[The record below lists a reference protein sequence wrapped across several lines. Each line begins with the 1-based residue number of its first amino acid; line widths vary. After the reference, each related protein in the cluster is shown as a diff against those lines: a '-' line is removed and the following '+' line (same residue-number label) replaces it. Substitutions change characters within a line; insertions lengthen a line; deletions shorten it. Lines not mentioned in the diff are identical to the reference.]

1 MSWRS
6 GWSSWRLLCVCTRP
20 CRAVPWLQGPAGIVV
35 DAAGSPVGSTLRLES
50 LGATPRALAASGA
63 FLLVV
68 SEAAIHVFDRDSGAE
83 VQRLGFGPGLRP
95 APGQR
100 LHAAAADGADGSS
113 ADGGEAGGGRVGCVV
128 VAGRRLAWLC
138 LPVSP
143 ADQARELLG
152 QREYEAALEL
162 VEQGLRRGSP
172 WAQVA
177 AAQAALLLLHG
188 EPPCACHPGCPMLRC
203 SALHAHRLLGILDL

>member
-1 MSWRS
+1 MD
-6 GWSSWRLLCVCTRP
+6 
-20 CRAVPWLQGPAGIVV
+20 AVGN
-35 DAAGSPVGSTLRLES
+35 PVGSELRLES

-68 SEAAIHVFDRDSGAE
+68 SEAGIHVFNRDSGAE
-83 VQRLGFGPGLRP
+83 VQRLGFGPDLRP
-95 APGQR
+95 APGQM
-100 LHAAAADGADGSS
+100 LHAAAADGAPNGSV
-113 ADGGEAGGGRVGCVV
+113 GAGGSGNGVGGSGRAGCVV
-128 VAGRRLAWLC
+128 VAGRRLVWLC

-162 VEQGLRRGSP
+162 IEQGLSRGSP

-188 EPPCACHPGCPMLRC
+188 ELAAERQEHLCTCVALIVCIGLCFLRPAVVC
-203 SALHAHRLLGILDL
+203 SFSLSF